1 MNRAGFGIRLGALL
15 IDGIILFILY
25 KIVGVV
31 VAPHIDPTNKT
42 FQEVW
47 EAAIAAARRTMI
59 FYSFVQ
65 LAYMSTEVFQAASP
79 GKMILKL
86 KIIGE
91 NGEAATPDRL
101 WKRFAIKNAATVVGL
116 LWAITGLGIVYA
128 LQMLVGLAIFGGCF
142 MALSAKKQ
150 ALHDV
155 LAQTAVLQPGA
166 VGVSPQGFEPVIP
179 TATPANPAPAPT
191 ATRA

>member
-15 IDGIILFILY
+15 IDGVILFILY
-25 KIVGVV
+25 KIVGAV

-65 LAYMSTEVFQAASP
+65 LAYMSTEVFKAASP

-91 NGEAATPDRL
+91 NGEPATPDRL

-128 LQMLVGLAIFGGCF
+128 LQALVALAIFGGCF

-166 VGVSPQGFEPVIP
+166 VGVSAQGFEPVIP
-179 TATPANPAPAPT
+179 TTPPT
-191 ATRA
+191 QG